1 MTGRIKEN
9 TNLIEVRQGDSF
21 TIDICMKKDNEAIDL
36 TGSEVK
42 MQCRKA
48 DDTVLWTLI
57 GTDVDVLNGKV
68 ALVMTPTHTSI
79 DVGDYKTDIEVTFA
93 DGTVNT
99 IFPQDVNKIGT
110 LRITE
115 QVTRGS

>member
-1 MTGRIKEN
+1 MTGRIIEN

-21 TIDICMKKDNEAIDL
+21 TIDICMTKNNEAIDL

-48 DDTVLWTLI
+48 DDTVMWSLI
-57 GTDVDVLNGKV
+57 GTAVDIVHGKV
-68 ALVMTPTHTSI
+68 ALMLTPIHTSI
-79 DVGDYKTDIEVTFA
+79 EVGDYKTDIEVTFA

-110 LRITE
+110 LRITQ
-115 QVTRGS
+115 QVTRTS